1 MLFSTF
7 FTSIQPPWPLVP
19 SSLML
24 ARWELGLLMAWN
36 IFFICTTVFIMG
48 TDKISPLPKTPDWI
62 LLQYYCAPNSPFSVP
77 LPPAAPCC
85 GDSHN
90 RTMDVSQDTQFCLS
104 RAASLQLTGPV
115 GWGFSSTRT
124 KQGLQL
130 HLWHRWPTP
139 RARGPATS
147 SGCVCVQTRI
157 HFIQQSETQAEKT
170 QEPGWDPYNCYIGV
184 SLKKAMI
191 HCFGNY
197 QEM

>member
-1 MLFSTF
+1 ML
-7 FTSIQPPWPLVP
+7 
-19 SSLML
+19 SSLTL

-36 IFFICTTVFIMG
+36 VFFICITVFIMG
-48 TDKISPLPKTPDWI
+48 TDKISLLPETPDWI
-62 LLQYYCAPNSPFSVP
+62 LLQYCCAPNSPFSVP
-77 LPPAAPCC
+77 LPATAPAAETVTAGPWMYLRIL
-85 GDSHN
+85 SS
-90 RTMDVSQDTQFCLS
+90 VSVGLLHFS
-104 RAASLQLTGPV
+104 SLDQW

-139 RARGPATS
+139 QARGAATS